1 MGYPPSLE
9 ANSASGLFQCRYP
22 GKYKYMNKTTAATS
36 TVKERIIQFSWQHLL
51 LLGSMFFMTLGVAL
65 CVRSNLG
72 SGVISSIPMAF
83 TLAGEAGLAPAW
95 TIGGYTN
102 IMNIILVMAQI
113 VVLRRRFERVQL
125 LQLVVGFIFGAM
137 LDVNMWLTSF
147 LSYETLAH
155 QVIAQLA
162 GATILGAAVA
172 AEIRCGSVTMPG
184 EGIQVAIARVTGKPF
199 PLVKMMVDTTL
210 VIIAVICGFCFF
222 GSWPWTVV
230 GPGTLFA
237 MVYVGYVVKLVNPRM
252 GWFDRLLDYRP
263 GFRRYIYGLARF
275 IYPKQ

>member
-1 MGYPPSLE
+1 MQNTL
-9 ANSASGLFQCRYP
+9 
-22 GKYKYMNKTTAATS
+22 TVS
-36 TVKERIIQFSWQHLL
+36 TKERVIEFLWQHILL
-51 LLGSMFFMTLGVAL
+51 LTSMFFMTLGVAL

-83 TLAGEAGLAPAW
+83 TLAGEAGLAPGW

-102 IMNIILVMAQI
+102 IMNVILVVAQI
-113 VVLRRRFERVQL
+113 LVLRHRFEKVQL
-125 LQLVVGFIFGAM
+125 FQLVVGFIFGAF
-137 LDVNMWLTSF
+137 LDINMWITSVF
-147 LSYETLAH
+147 TYESLIN
-155 QVIAQLA
+155 QICAQFI
-162 GATILGAAVA
+162 GATVLGIAVA

-184 EGIQVAIARVTGKPF
+184 EGIQVAVARVTGKPF
-199 PLVKMMVDTTL
+199 PTVKIMIDTTL

-237 MVYVGYVVKLVNPRM
+237 MFYVGYVVKLVNPHM
-252 GWFDRLLDYRP
+252 HWFDRLLHYRP

-275 IYPKQ
+275 IYPRNKG

>member
-1 MGYPPSLE
+1 MRLSKE
-9 ANSASGLFQCRYP
+9 
-22 GKYKYMNKTTAATS
+22 
-36 TVKERIIQFSWQHLL
+36 TVIGFVWQHFLL
-51 LLGSMFFMTLGVAL
+51 LVSMFFMTLGVAL

-83 TLAGEAGLAPAW
+83 SLAGQAGLAPGW

-102 IMNIILVMAQI
+102 LMNIILVLAQ
-113 VVLRRRFERVQL
+113 VAVLRRRFEPIQL
-125 LQLVVGFIFGAM
+125 FQLIIGFFFGFL

-147 LSYETLAH
+147 LPYNTMVY
-155 QVIAQLA
+155 QVVTQLL

-172 AEIRCGSVTMPG
+172 LEIRCGSVTMPG

-199 PLVKMMVDTTL
+199 PMVKICVDTIL
-210 VIIAVICGFCFF
+210 VMLAVLSGFCFF
-222 GSWPWTVV
+222 GTWPWTVV

-237 MVYVGYVVKLVNPRM
+237 MFYVGYVVRLVNPHL
-252 GWFDRLLDYRP
+252 GWFDRLLRYRP

-275 IYPKQ
+275 IYPKGEG